1 VTQSLLFTILIEG
14 TVVLGYS
21 ILAKRPA
28 GPLLWAS
35 FVVNIFT
42 QSLLWIS
49 LQLFFRHYL
58 VTLFVAEILIWLI
71 ESFLLQRLSNGKLN
85 LRDACTLSFC
95 MNASSFGI
103 GWFLPI

>member
-1 VTQSLLFTILIEG
+1 MTYSLIFTILIEG

-28 GPLLWAS
+28 SPLLWAS
-35 FVVNIFT
+35 LVVNIFT

-49 LQLFFRHYL
+49 LQLFFRYYL
-58 VTLFVAEILIWLI
+58 ATLFVAEILIWLI

-85 LRDACTLSFC
+85 LRDACALSFC

>member
-1 VTQSLLFTILIEG
+1 MIHSLLFTILIEG
-14 TVVLGYS
+14 MVVLGYS

-28 GPLLWAS
+28 GLLLWAS
-35 FVVNIFT
+35 LVVNVFT

-49 LQLFFRHYL
+49 LQLFFRYYL
-58 VTLFVAEILIWLI
+58 LTLFVAEILIWLI

-85 LRDACTLSFC
+85 LRDACILSFC